1 MNTTLQGGAEGGRST
16 QVFTG
21 LGEVARNDW
30 VWMATALALLG
41 GAVFGPMLADFFWL
55 DDLTWLYA
63 IQSTPPGQLLSAAF
77 LSPFPIRPVAFLTF
91 GLLVPL
97 CGCEPAGYRA
107 VNLGLHVVNGLLMY
121 AFARRL
127 LGDRRPA
134 LAATLIWFV
143 YPAHR
148 WAVLW
153 IADVAG
159 LLLTAFTLTSLLL
172 FWRALEAPGGK
183 ARHHYYGLALAAF
196 ALALLSKE
204 SSVTLA
210 FLFPAL
216 AWMVQPPPQ
225 GGKAV
230 HAWRSYLPFVAL
242 TGLYLVMQGM
252 AYRSRPGA
260 ESYALL
266 SPQRAVDNLSKALIF
281 LVNPL
286 IPFNALNTM
295 QAGAVVAIAGAI
307 AVVWGLVVWRW
318 GRREGAFL
326 SAWVALTLAPVVLAV
341 GFVAPFRGRYLYLV
355 SIGYIVLLTGLVW
368 LIARRPSPVVHPL
381 AAGALAVALL
391 GLGAFNMSQQSLVRD
406 DPINALRRWTW
417 GGIMGCPATEA
428 MRARERSW
436 GEADFRRAAQG
447 FDQLALQTQL
457 TAIDVLSRGLAYEL
471 AGDPAHAAADYRAGL
486 ALVPPSGFDSRTVG
500 GGYYVP
506 YERMASYVR
515 TRLDALGEA
524 GGK

>member
-1 MNTTLQGGAEGGRST
+1 M
-16 QVFTG
+16 
-21 LGEVARNDW
+21 LG
-30 VWMATALALLG
+30 
-41 GAVFGPMLADFFWL
+41 DFFWL

-63 IQSTPPGQLLSAAF
+63 IQSTPPGQHLAAAF
-77 LSPFPIRPVAFLTF
+77 LPPFPIRPVAFLMF
-91 GLLVPL
+91 GLLVPV

-107 VNLGLHVVNGLLMY
+107 VNLGLHIVNGLLVY

-159 LLLTAFTLTSLLL
+159 LLLTAFALTSLLL
-172 FWRALEAPGGK
+172 FWRALEAPSGTG
-183 ARHHYYGLALAAF
+183 RRLYYGLALLAF
-196 ALALLSKE
+196 TLALLSKE
-204 SSVTLA
+204 SSLTLA

-216 AWMVQPPPQ
+216 AWIAQPPLRPVRAGPGPAPPPQ
-225 GGKAV
+225 EGRTV
-230 HAWRSYLPFVAL
+230 RAWRPYLPFFVL
-242 TGLYLVMQGM
+242 TGLYLVMQGL
-252 AYRSRPGA
+252 AYQGRPGA

-281 LVNPL
+281 LVAPL
-286 IPFNALNTM
+286 IPYNTLNTLPANVAATL
-295 QAGAVVAIAGAI
+295 AGAVG
-307 AVVWGLVVWRW
+307 VVWGLVVWRR

-326 SAWVALTLAPVVLAV
+326 SVWVALTMAPVVLAV
-341 GFVAPFRGRYLYLV
+341 GFVAPFRGRYLYSV
-355 SIGYIVLLTGLVW
+355 SIGYILLLAHLLWPGVRRLSAAIRYRSAAYRPLVT
-368 LIARRPSPVVHPL
+368 
-381 AAGALAVALL
+381 GALAIALL
-391 GLGAFNMSQQSLVRD
+391 GLGAFNMSQQSIVRD

-471 AGDPAHAAADYRAGL
+471 AGEPARAAADYRAGL
-486 ALVPPSGFDSRTVG
+486 ALVPPSGYDSRTASG
-500 GGYYVP
+500 GTYVP
-506 YERMASYVR
+506 YERIASYVQ
-515 TRLDALGEA
+515 TRLDALERTEDRGWKTEER
-524 GGK
+524 

>member
-1 MNTTLQGGAEGGRST
+1 
-16 QVFTG
+16 
-21 LGEVARNDW
+21 
-30 VWMATALALLG
+30 MATALTLLG
-41 GAVFGPMLADFFWL
+41 GAVFGPMLGDFFWL

-63 IQSTPPGQLLSAAF
+63 IQSTPPGQRLLAAF
-77 LSPFPIRPVAFLTF
+77 LPPFPIRPVAFLTF

-107 VNLGLHVVNGLLMY
+107 VSLGLHIVNGLLVY
-121 AFARRL
+121 AVARRL

-153 IADVAG
+153 IADLAG
-159 LLLTAFTLTSLLL
+159 LLLTAFALTSLLL
-172 FWRALEAPGGK
+172 FWRALEAPSGT
-183 ARHHYYGLALAAF
+183 ARRPYYGLALAAF

-204 SSVTLA
+204 SSLTLA

-216 AWMVQPPPQ
+216 AWMAQLPPRPNPPHPVP
-225 GGKAV
+225 GFSPGRT
-230 HAWRSYLPFVAL
+230 WRPYLPFFAL
-242 TGLYLVMQGM
+242 TGLYLVMQGL
-252 AYRSRPGA
+252 AYQGRPGA
-260 ESYALL
+260 ESYALF

-281 LVNPL
+281 LVAPL
-286 IPFNALNTM
+286 IPYNTLNTLSANVATIL
-295 QAGAVVAIAGAI
+295 AGAVAVA
-307 AVVWGLVVWRW
+307 WGLVIWRR

-341 GFVAPFRGRYLYLV
+341 GFLAPFRGRYLYIV
-355 SIGYIVLLTGLVW
+355 SIGYILLLAHLLWPV
-368 LIARRPSPVVHPL
+368 ARRLSAAVRPRSAAYRPL
-381 AAGALAVALL
+381 ATGALAVALL
-391 GLGAFNMSQQSLVRD
+391 GLGAFNISQQSLVRD

-457 TAIDVLSRGLAYEL
+457 TAIDILSRGLAYEL
-471 AGDPAHAAADYRAGL
+471 AGEPARAAADYRAGL
-486 ALVPPSGFDSRTVG
+486 ALVPPSGYDSRTASG
-500 GGYYVP
+500 GTYVP
-506 YERMASYVR
+506 YERIASYVQ
-515 TRLDALGEA
+515 TRLEALERTTDEPLPH
-524 GGK
+524 